1 MATLKEISDNII
13 SALSPKYGQREAQ
26 WILRIIFEQLKNY
39 STVDLII
46 RKDEPISDFISTK
59 INAIL
64 ERLLNNE
71 PIQYI
76 FSSARFCGH
85 TLKVTPATL
94 IPRPETEELVDLI
107 IKNHPQPDL
116 RILDVGTGSGCIA
129 CALARGLKF
138 PIIDAIDLSEKALDV
153 ARENASNLKVKIN
166 FATQDALSLPDESSP
181 IYDIIVSNPPYIADK
196 EQSTMQ
202 PNVLKY
208 EPWTAL
214 FVPDNDPLKFYRAI
228 AIYGST
234 ALKPGGYLYFEIN
247 PMFSMEMRDLMLS
260 LNYDD
265 INIIPDMQGNN
276 RILSAIKPTTR

>member
-1 MATLKEISDNII
+1 MATVKEISDNII
-13 SALSPKYGQREAQ
+13 STLSPKYGQRESQ
-26 WILRIIFEQLKNY
+26 WISRIIFEQLKNY

-85 TLKVTPATL
+85 TFKVTPSTL
-94 IPRPETEELVDLI
+94 IPRPETEELVDFI
-107 IKNHPQPDL
+107 IKNHSQSDL
-116 RILDVGTGSGCIA
+116 RVLDVGTGSGCIA

-138 PIIDAIDLSEKALDV
+138 PTIDAIDLSEKALEV

-166 FATQDALSLPDESSP
+166 FATRDALSLPQESTP
-181 IYDIIVSNPPYIADK
+181 VYDIIVSNPPYIADM
-196 EQSTMQ
+196 EQRTMQ
-202 PNVLKY
+202 PNVLQY
-208 EPWTAL
+208 EPWSAL

-228 AIYGST
+228 AVYAST
-234 ALKPGGYLYFEIN
+234 ALKPGGYIYFEIN
-247 PMFSMEMRDLMLS
+247 PIFSAEMRDLMHN
-260 LNYDD
+260 LNYDN
-265 INIIPDMQGNN
+265 INILPDMQGNN
-276 RILSAIKPTTR
+276 RILWAIKPFM